1 MLDPKD
7 IAKIRKRLGMTQN
20 QLSERSGVSQSLI
33 AKIEANKVAPT
44 YRTVKK
50 ISDSIDK
57 EKLKVSIK
65 INKVMTRKIYLI
77 SSEETVKN
85 TIKLM
90 TDNEIS
96 QLPIIHNKTQ
106 VGSITDKKIMELIEK
121 SANIE
126 KLKNSIIG
134 DVMEDPFPVV
144 SYESPIEI
152 TYNLLEFY
160 QAIIVIKKG
169 EIVGIV
175 TKADVLK
182 LQ

>member
-1 MLDPKD
+1 MK
-7 IAKIRKRLGMTQN
+7 
-20 QLSERSGVSQSLI
+20 
-33 AKIEANKVAPT
+33 
-44 YRTVKK
+44 
-50 ISDSIDK
+50 
-57 EKLKVSIK
+57 
-65 INKVMTRKIYLI
+65 
-77 SSEETVKN
+77 
-85 TIKLM
+85 
-90 TDNEIS
+90 
-96 QLPIIHNKTQ
+96 
-106 VGSITDKKIMELIEK
+106 LIEK
-121 SANIE
+121 SANIK

>member
-7 IAKIRKRLGMTQN
+7 IGKIRKRLGMTQN
-20 QLSERSGVSQSLI
+20 QLSEISGVSQSLI
-33 AKIEANKVAPT
+33 AKIEATKVDPT

-57 EKLKVSIK
+57 EKLKRSVK
-65 INKVMTRKIYLI
+65 INQ
-77 SSEETVKN
+77 
-85 TIKLM
+85 LM
-90 TDNEIS
+90 TDNGIS
-96 QLPIIHNKTQ
+96 QVPIIHNKTQ

-121 SANIE
+121 SVNVE
-126 KLKNSIIG
+126 RLKNSIIG
-134 DVMEDPFPVV
+134 DLMEDPFPVV
-144 SYESPIEI
+144 SHESPIEI

>member
-106 VGSITDKKIMELIEK
+106 VGSITDKKIMKLMFQSLILILPKSMLNRSVLEVTIKIMFEL
-121 SANIE
+121 
-126 KLKNSIIG
+126 
-134 DVMEDPFPVV
+134 P
-144 SYESPIEI
+144 
-152 TYNLLEFY
+152 
-160 QAIIVIKKG
+160 
-169 EIVGIV
+169 
-175 TKADVLK
+175 
-182 LQ
+182 

>member
-7 IAKIRKRLGMTQN
+7 IGKIRKRLGMTQN
-20 QLSERSGVSQSLI
+20 QLSEISGVSQSLI
-33 AKIEANKVAPT
+33 AKIEATKVDPT

-57 EKLKVSIK
+57 EKLKRSVK
-65 INKVMTRKIYLI
+65 INQVMTKKIYLVK
-77 SSEETVKN
+77 SKETLKS

-90 TDNEIS
+90 TDNGIS

-121 SANIE
+121 SGNVE
-126 KLKNSIIG
+126 KLKKSIIG
-134 DVMEDPFPVV
+134 DLMEDPFPVV
-144 SYESPIEI
+144 SSESPIEV

>member
-1 MLDPKD
+1 
-7 IAKIRKRLGMTQN
+7 MT
-20 QLSERSGVSQSLI
+20 
-33 AKIEANKVAPT
+33 K
-44 YRTVKK
+44 
-50 ISDSIDK
+50 
-57 EKLKVSIK
+57 
-65 INKVMTRKIYLI
+65 KIYLVK
-77 SSEETVKN
+77 SKETLKS

-90 TDNEIS
+90 TDNGIS
-96 QLPIIHNKTQ
+96 QVPIIHNKTQ

-121 SANIE
+121 SVNVE
-126 KLKNSIIG
+126 RLKNSIIG
-134 DVMEDPFPVV
+134 DLMEDPFPVV
-144 SYESPIEI
+144 SHESPIEI

>member
-20 QLSERSGVSQSLI
+20 QLSEISGVSQSLI

-44 YRTVKK
+44 YRTVK
-50 ISDSIDK
+50 
-57 EKLKVSIK
+57 
-65 INKVMTRKIYLI
+65 
-77 SSEETVKN
+77 N

-96 QLPIIHNKTQ
+96 QLPVIHNKTQ

>member
-7 IAKIRKRLGMTQN
+7 IGKIRKRLGMTQN
-20 QLSERSGVSQSLI
+20 QLSEISGVSQSLI
-33 AKIEANKVAPT
+33 AKIEATKVDPT

-57 EKLKVSIK
+57 EKLKRSVK
-65 INKVMTRKIYLI
+65 INQVMTKKIYLVK
-77 SSEETVKN
+77 SEETLKN

-90 TDNEIS
+90 TDNGIS
-96 QLPIIHNKTQ
+96 QVPIIHNKTQ

-121 SANIE
+121 SVNVE
-126 KLKNSIIG
+126 RLKNSIIG
-134 DVMEDPFPVV
+134 DLMEDPFPVV
-144 SYESPIEI
+144 SHESPIEI

>member
-20 QLSERSGVSQSLI
+20 QLSEISEVSQSLI
-33 AKIEANKVAPT
+33 AKIESNKVAPT

-57 EKLKVSIK
+57 EKLKRSVK
-65 INKVMTRKIYLI
+65 INQVMTKKIYLVK
-77 SSEETVKN
+77 SEETLKS

-90 TDNEIS
+90 TDNGIS

-134 DVMEDPFPVV
+134 DVMEDPFPIV